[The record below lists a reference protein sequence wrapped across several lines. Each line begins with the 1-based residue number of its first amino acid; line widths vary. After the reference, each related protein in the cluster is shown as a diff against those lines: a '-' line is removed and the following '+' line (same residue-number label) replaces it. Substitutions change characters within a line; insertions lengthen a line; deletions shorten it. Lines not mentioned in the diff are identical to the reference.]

1 MPNSG
6 RTLRDQPS
14 ARALRGLKINL
25 CNYRPPGA
33 KPGVNPMQATAS
45 PALHRTPSR
54 VFGPPAAAAPSTAL
68 TPPGT
73 PERKPDPTP
82 ERGLALPP
90 PALRERRARHSRDGA
105 IELLWALVFAVG
117 VQQLRQSHEFPLDRD
132 SRAGWTWCAVD
143 LALGIVVRSLMNA
156 VTDRVGAWR
165 QRPEARPEAPVPLE
179 RALSDRPL
187 PLERVRR
194 RDSRAVAISFG
205 EHAEDRPT
213 DATGELESLLKKANA
228 QPRKAAEL
236 REWVRQIADLQ
247 RRYPAAIGLGEAT
260 WAAARLAQ
268 RALPLPASATG
279 PDLEAFAQAA
289 ECLLTPAK
297 EAHRQ
302 KRITPEELQ
311 MASDHLERQV
321 FERLRGSPW
330 ALRGAALASVR
341 AQIGGAPDP
350 VLERA
355 SSSPG

>member
-1 MPNSG
+1 M
-6 RTLRDQPS
+6 
-14 ARALRGLKINL
+14 
-25 CNYRPPGA
+25 
-33 KPGVNPMQATAS
+33 
-45 PALHRTPSR
+45 
-54 VFGPPAAAAPSTAL
+54 
-68 TPPGT
+68 
-73 PERKPDPTP
+73 
-82 ERGLALPP
+82 ALPP